1 MCVCLK
7 AKTDIKHD
15 TYVRPVIGGRGRLCR
30 GGSRALKTST
40 TGIDN
45 HSSILLAAVR
55 AGLQSAHAKLVFCPG
70 VDIPARS
77 LSLAGLLVC
86 IYFPH
91 ARHPQRHISLRSVP
105 APSRPFSNQILC
117 AKIALSCPSLRFTFA
132 ALVDT
137 IVLFPRF
144 GRLFAPGSRTK
155 PSHSCGGRGRRGVRT
170 DLLPGCVRR
179 VRGGVRV
186 PGARAAPLLFGG
198 VFGDGTSGE

>member
-86 IYFPH
+86 I
-91 ARHPQRHISLRSVP
+91 SLMH
-105 APSRPFSNQILC
+105 
-117 AKIALSCPSLRFTFA
+117 
-132 ALVDT
+132 DT
-137 IVLFPRF
+137 RN
-144 GRLFAPGSRTK
+144 
-155 PSHSCGGRGRRGVRT
+155 
-170 DLLPGCVRR
+170 
-179 VRGGVRV
+179 
-186 PGARAAPLLFGG
+186 
-198 VFGDGTSGE
+198 GTSR